1 MSHLYKLAS
10 GGKRMFAI
18 LTKPIGGTPNIPATK
33 LGMGLS
39 IATLTPGLSEI
50 VIGLL
55 VTLWIVF
62 IAWKAMVVAYHYA
75 SEIEINLPG
84 KVWNAGVGPR
94 LPTPGG

>member
-1 MSHLYKLAS
+1 
-10 GGKRMFAI
+10 MFAI
-18 LTKPIGGTPNIPATK
+18 LTKPIGGTPNISTRK
-33 LGMGLS
+33 FGMGLS

-55 VTLWIVF
+55 VILWMVF
-62 IAWKAMVVAYHYA
+62 IACKAMVVAYHYA

-84 KVWNAGVGPR
+84 RVWDARVGSR